1 MTVLGSK
8 KLTINETGDYF
19 ATGSQINRILVSY
32 LGSQYASNNVNFW
45 SAVNLQGA
53 YLEQSNITS
62 YATIVD
68 ITGGGILS
76 CVLPGTTSG
85 GGAKPIFI
93 EITVD
98 SVVREFK
105 VVEYQGIRPILAF
118 FPREFIGTDLQS
130 INPNAQFNGTY
141 TTSYGNPL
149 FLGSGWPNLYL
160 QPASNSGGL
169 RFEQNLKVRI
179 KCATALYANSY
190 RDRSGV
196 LYATDT

>member
-19 ATGSQINRILVSY
+19 ATGTQYNRFWLNYVGGQYQITN
-32 LGSQYASNNVNFW
+32 ANFW
-45 SAVNLQGA
+45 IALNLQGA
-53 YLEQSNITS
+53 YLEQSNISS

-68 ITGGGILS
+68 ITGGGVLS

-85 GGAKPIFI
+85 GGSKEMFI
-93 EITVD
+93 EITID

-105 VVEYQGIRPILAF
+105 VVEHQGVRPILAF

-130 INPNAQFNGTY
+130 INPNAQFNGGY

-149 FLGSGWPNLYL
+149 FLSTGFPNLYL

-169 RFEQNLKVRI
+169 RFEQNLKVRV

-190 RDRSGV
+190 RHRSGV
-196 LYATDT
+196 FYATDT